1 MFRETRPEVKLEDLN
16 VGKLG
21 LKSWEKLTPSQ
32 WKSRMDDMHW
42 MLEIM
47 YCSRVLGGLEYLD
60 WEVAKT
66 MTFPQYMD
74 EVKAHA
80 ALAG

>member
-1 MFRETRPEVKLEDLN
+1 
-16 VGKLG
+16 
-21 LKSWEKLTPSQ
+21 
-32 WKSRMDDMHW
+32 MDDMHW